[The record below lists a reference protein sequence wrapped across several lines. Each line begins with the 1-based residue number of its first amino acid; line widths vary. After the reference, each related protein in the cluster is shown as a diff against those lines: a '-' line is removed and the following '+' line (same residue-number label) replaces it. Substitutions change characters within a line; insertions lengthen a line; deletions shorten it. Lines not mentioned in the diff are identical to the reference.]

1 MCMYICVFSMSI
13 ECKFGAFG
21 RVMLSGTVEAN
32 CKASLT
38 ASLAFVCTY
47 RDHAKTLLNTR
58 VYK

>member
-1 MCMYICVFSMSI
+1 MYNICVFSVSA

-21 RVMLSGTVEAN
+21 CIVLSGAVEAN
-32 CKASLT
+32 CKASLV
-38 ASLAFVCTY
+38 ASLAFVYTY